1 MDQFEFAGLAI
12 GALQYTVY
20 SMQTKSLERLSLSQ
34 SAETAILAMIVAGD
48 LAAGERI
55 NEVHLAERLQIS
67 RTPLREALNRL
78 SSEGSLEARPHY
90 GYFVKALTV
99 EEFEQVYDIRPI
111 LDPAALRLAG
121 LPSHEQIARLEKINQ
136 RLVRTRNAA
145 AAIALDDEWHLTLL
159 EACPNRVLVGLIQ
172 NMMARTRLYELALMR
187 DTKGVAHAGQDHE
200 RILAA
205 LKARDLDT
213 ACLALQRNMQTGKA
227 PVLAW
232 LKSRDARKVS
242 DS

>member
-1 MDQFEFAGLAI
+1 MH
-12 GALQYTVY
+12 ALPGTVY
-20 SMQTKSLERLSLSQ
+20 SMQIETLRRESLSQ
-34 SAETAILAMIVAGD
+34 SAETAILAMIVAGE
-48 LAAGERI
+48 LEAGGRI

-78 SSEGSLEARPHY
+78 VAEGSLEARLHL

-121 LPSHEQIARLEKINQ
+121 LPSREQIARLEKLNQ

-145 AAIALDDEWHLTLL
+145 TAIAIDDEWHLTLL

-172 NMMARTRLYELALMR
+172 SLMARTRLYELALMR
-187 DTKGVAHAGQDHE
+187 DTKGVAHAGQDHA
-200 RILAA
+200 RILSA
-205 LKARDLDT
+205 LKARDLDG
-213 ACLALQRNMQTGKA
+213 ACALLQKNMQTGKT
-227 PVLAW
+227 PILAW
-232 LKSRDARKVS
+232 LKSRDARKANAS
-242 DS
+242 R